1 MCGHLLHIM
10 AFAEECQDGIVATRI
25 DNDGSVRMWEKGYD
39 LKCVV
44 NNSLIRTADY
54 VATALGCQAYVVGT
68 TRRSAWGAV
77 AADALSKSDMREF
90 GNVMMDRFG
99 VVKPPRQVPK
109 SFLRWLNEPVV
120 DKDLGRRIV
129 DDLQRMGRI
138 KRYF

>member
-1 MCGHLLHIM
+1 M

-54 VATALGCQAYVVGT
+54 VAMALGCQAYVVGT

-90 GNVMMDRFG
+90 GNVMILCF
-99 VVKPPRQVPK
+99 QVMI
-109 SFLRWLNEPVV
+109 SSLNTFLML
-120 DKDLGRRIV
+120 
-129 DDLQRMGRI
+129 LQ
-138 KRYF
+138 Y